1 MSRNGSG
8 TYTLP
13 AGNPVVTGTTIS
25 STWANN
31 TLSDIASAL
40 TDSVAA
46 DGQTTMAGQLDLGNN
61 KIINLANGTNSA
73 DAVTFSQLNT
83 AIAGV
88 NGRILQ
94 TVTATF
100 NTRSDTTSASFV
112 NTSVTASITPS
123 SVSSKILVLVSAS
136 CYIVNYANEQNL
148 QVWNGTAQVAG
159 SYRIN
164 KVLFATEGTGLEN
177 YNPIAINVVD
187 SPNTTS
193 SVTYTVRQRCT
204 NGSSA
209 LVGFGSGDT
218 GSSCIILMEI
228 L

>member
-25 STWANN
+25 STWANS
-31 TLSDIASAL
+31 TFSDLASAL

-73 DAVTFSQLNT
+73 DAVTFNQLNS
-83 AIAGV
+83 AISAAVTGV
-88 NGRILQ
+88 TGRILQ
-94 TVTATF
+94 IVQSIYT
-100 NTRSDTTSASFV
+100 SSTTTNSTSFV
-112 NTSVTASITPS
+112 TTNHSVSITPS
-123 SVSSKILVLVSAS
+123 SASSKILLLNTFKLFQTDEFQPSQSALSTIYRSSTNLAGGTAGFTFVSS
-136 CYIVNYANEQNL
+136 GYANSIYTS
-148 QVWNGTAQVAG
+148 G
-159 SYRIN
+159 
-164 KVLFATEGTGLEN
+164 
-177 YNPIAINVVD
+177 AINHLD

-193 SVTYTVRQRCT
+193 STTYTAFIRGA
-204 NGSSA
+204 GSQPTAVYESPAMLIA
-209 LVGFGSGDT
+209 L
-218 GSSCIILMEI
+218 EI